1 MLTPARPPLKP
12 RIRFDLT
19 TIRLFI
25 ATAEHGSITGAS
37 AEQCLAVA
45 AVSRRIAELENQF
58 GVPLFNRLPHGMALT
73 DAGRSLLAHA
83 RSMMHA
89 VERMHDDASAYLHG
103 DKGVVRIAACTSA
116 VLQFLPGDISRFQA
130 LHPDIHID
138 LQEQTSNGVVKLMA
152 QGLADIGVF
161 ESSISGPPL
170 ATQSYRGDELVVV
183 TPAGHALA
191 VCERLR
197 IAEVLPYEFVGLSEG
212 TAIAATLQRAAA
224 KYGVTLRNRIRVT
237 SFDSMLAMIRAG
249 IGVGLMPRAV
259 ADLFAATDEFRRIPL
274 DEPWTA
280 RQFVLC
286 RQAVG
291 DMSSAAVTVAEFLAL
306 AGAPVSQDANA
317 ASRNR
322 R

>member
-1 MLTPARPPLKP
+1 MLTPSRPPFKP

-25 ATAEHGSITGAS
+25 ATAEHGSITRAA
-37 AEQCLAVA
+37 AEQCLALA
-45 AVSRRIAELENQF
+45 AASRRIAELESQF
-58 GVPLFNRLPHGMALT
+58 GVALFDRRPHGMALT

-89 VERMHDDASAYLHG
+89 AERMHDDASAYLHG

-138 LQEQTSNGVVKLMA
+138 LEEQTSVGVVKLVTAGM
-152 QGLADIGVF
+152 ADIGVF
-161 ESSISGPPL
+161 ESSIEGVALPAQP
-170 ATQSYRGDELVVV
+170 YRKDELVVV
-183 TPAGHALA
+183 THAAHALA
-191 VCERLR
+191 VRESLR

-212 TAIAATLQRAAA
+212 TAIGARLQRAAA
-224 KYGVTLRNRIRVT
+224 KYAVTLRMRIRVN
-237 SFDSMLAMIRAG
+237 SFDSMLTMIRAG

-259 ADLFAATDEFRRIPL
+259 ADLFAATPEFSRIPL
-274 DEPWTA
+274 DEPWAA

-286 RQAVG
+286 RQPAG
-291 DMSSAAVTVAEFLAL
+291 SLSSAAATVADFLAP
-306 AGAPVSQDANA
+306 G
-317 ASRNR
+317 
-322 R
+322 

>member
-1 MLTPARPPLKP
+1 MLTPARPPFKP

-25 ATAEHGSITGAS
+25 ATAEHGSITKAS

-45 AVSRRIAELENQF
+45 AASRRIAELEGQF
-58 GVPLFNRLPHGMALT
+58 GVPLFDRRPHGMALT

-83 RSMMHA
+83 RTMMHA

-138 LQEQTSNGVVKLMA
+138 LQEQTSFGVVKLVTEGM
-152 QGLADIGVF
+152 ADIGVY
-161 ESSISGPPL
+161 ESSIGGVALTMQP
-170 ATQSYRGDELVVV
+170 YRQDELVVV
-183 TPAGHALA
+183 THAAHALA
-191 VCERLR
+191 VRERLR

-212 TAIAATLQRAAA
+212 TAIAARLQRMAA
-224 KYGVTLRNRIRVT
+224 KYSVTLRMRIRVN
-237 SFDSMLAMIRAG
+237 SFDSMLTMIRAG

-259 ADLFAATDEFRRIPL
+259 ADLFAATGEFRRIPL
-274 DEPWTA
+274 DEPWAA

-286 RQAVG
+286 RQPAAS
-291 DMSSAAVTVAEFLAL
+291 MSSAAVTVADFLAL
-306 AGAPVSQDANA
+306 A
-317 ASRNR
+317 
-322 R
+322 